1 MALLIFNLFFLIFP
15 LSKNI
20 SQQNFAQSKA
30 HFLESSCFSLEFVK
44 ILIGRF
50 SGALIMYAASI
61 PKKWSCPL
69 LTKAQVR
76 RSLYLAIVKPD
87 FCYANEVWSPGIM
100 SH

>member
-44 ILIGRF
+44 ILIGRL
-50 SGALIMYAASI
+50 SGALIIYAASI
-61 PKKWSCPL
+61 PEKWSCPL
-69 LTKAQVR
+69 LTKA
-76 RSLYLAIVKPD
+76 
-87 FCYANEVWSPGIM
+87 
-100 SH
+100 